1 MEQIEPALLSRH
13 GSNEANLANIMSAI
27 QSIRGEGM
35 KTGLVSAT
43 PGMKSDLF
51 PVSNSLF
58 DAVSKKYF
66 LLVELF
72 AVYKILLYFKL
83 FGGKIVALLSLV
95 ILQCAIQ
102 RYRKR

>member
-13 GSNEANLANIMSAI
+13 GSDKANLAYVMSAI

-43 PGMKSDLF
+43 PGMKSELF

-58 DAVSKKYF
+58 DAVSYF
-66 LLVELF
+66 IHFVF
-72 AVYKILLYFKL
+72 YVKL
-83 FGGKIVALLSLV
+83 HWQIYN
-95 ILQCAIQ
+95 C
-102 RYRKR
+102 